1 MRSSLLA
8 LSLLAIPAAL
18 WADDLPVDSEVTSV
32 TVFPQGATLTR
43 EGDFAVPAGQHQLI
57 LTDMP
62 LIDPAS
68 LRLSAP
74 GLTIGAIRY
83 RDDFTPPRTPEVN
96 AAIED
101 AEAEVERQE
110 RAVEVARDAVA
121 SIRIEAE
128 AARSRIAFL
137 DKIGDSD
144 GLANADPQALRDLA
158 QMIGEVGLTARRD
171 AQAAETRAREA
182 ERDVAAAV
190 ESLAE
195 AKLALKALDTEAE
208 ERAYLAIDV
217 RAAEAI
223 EGVLSLTYMTE
234 DAAWRPTYD
243 VRLTT
248 GDAAGMEIDRGAYIQ
263 QSTGEN
269 WTDVALTLSTVR
281 PAEQGEPGEVWPWL
295 RRIFDK
301 EPPRPSM
308 LTKERFSADAA
319 APMAEPSIVAEEV
332 QAGASFDGL
341 SVTYSYPDTVN
352 VANRADA
359 VKIALGTLE
368 LDPEIYAQ
376 AIPLADRTA
385 YLTAGFTNN
394 SGELILGT
402 DRAQFYLDGTFV
414 GQRYMDLIAEGDEA
428 ELSFG
433 PIEGL
438 RLERIVQDRQQG
450 DRGVITRS
458 NQEVEQVE
466 ITLRNL
472 TGRDWD
478 VRMRDRVPYSEQEDL
493 EITWQS
499 SPMPTEENVDG
510 KRGVLEWRF
519 DMAPGAEQRVT
530 LSHTLKWPEDKVL
543 R

>member
-243 VRLTT
+243 V
-248 GDAAGMEIDRGAYIQ
+248 
-263 QSTGEN
+263 
-269 WTDVALTLSTVR
+269 
-281 PAEQGEPGEVWPWL
+281 
-295 RRIFDK
+295 
-301 EPPRPSM
+301 
-308 LTKERFSADAA
+308 
-319 APMAEPSIVAEEV
+319 
-332 QAGASFDGL
+332 
-341 SVTYSYPDTVN
+341 
-352 VANRADA
+352 
-359 VKIALGTLE
+359 
-368 LDPEIYAQ
+368 
-376 AIPLADRTA
+376 
-385 YLTAGFTNN
+385 
-394 SGELILGT
+394 
-402 DRAQFYLDGTFV
+402 
-414 GQRYMDLIAEGDEA
+414 
-428 ELSFG
+428 
-433 PIEGL
+433 
-438 RLERIVQDRQQG
+438 
-450 DRGVITRS
+450 
-458 NQEVEQVE
+458 
-466 ITLRNL
+466 
-472 TGRDWD
+472 
-478 VRMRDRVPYSEQEDL
+478 
-493 EITWQS
+493 
-499 SPMPTEENVDG
+499 
-510 KRGVLEWRF
+510 
-519 DMAPGAEQRVT
+519 
-530 LSHTLKWPEDKVL
+530 
-543 R
+543 